1 MARVKGAVN
10 AKKKHKKIL
19 KQAKGFYGAKSRTF
33 RAANPAV
40 MRSLRSAYIGRKQKK
55 RQYRQMWIA
64 RIIAAARMND
74 ISYSKLMNGLRKAN
88 IDINRKMLS
97 ELAIHDAKAFTTL
110 CETAKSALK

>member
-64 RIIAAARMND
+64 RINAAARMND

>member
-55 RQYRQMWIA
+55 RQYRQIWIA
-64 RIIAAARMND
+64 RINAAARMND

>member
-64 RIIAAARMND
+64 RINAAARMND

-88 IDINRKMLS
+88 IDINRQMLS

>member
-1 MARVKGAVN
+1 MARIKGAVN

-64 RIIAAARMND
+64 RINAAARMND

>member
-55 RQYRQMWIA
+55 RQYRQLWIA
-64 RIIAAARMND
+64 RINAAARMND

>member
-40 MRSLRSAYIGRKQKK
+40 MRSLLSAYIGRKQKK

-64 RIIAAARMND
+64 RINAAARMND

>member
-64 RIIAAARMND
+64 RINAAARMNN
-74 ISYSKLMNGLRKAN
+74 ISYSKLMNGLKKAN
-88 IDINRKMLS
+88 VDINRKMLS
-97 ELAIHDAKAFTTL
+97 ELAIHDAQAFTTL

>member
-55 RQYRQMWIA
+55 RQYRQMWVA
-64 RIIAAARMND
+64 RINAAARMND